1 MDGGTLTPFALF
13 IEAGGPACRVKVQL
27 RWGDGLYEGVAD
39 GPDGPGQRLR
49 LAAAAA
55 LKAVAE
61 FSGGA
66 VPLEL
71 EDVGHAAAGPHGV
84 VVATL
89 LVRGPHGDQRFVG
102 SAVVRRDPLEAA
114 VQAVL
119 DALGPW
125 PGRGP
130 PAATS

>member
-55 LKAVAE
+55 LQAVVE
-61 FSGGA
+61 FS
-66 VPLEL
+66 
-71 EDVGHAAAGPHGV
+71 
-84 VVATL
+84 
-89 LVRGPHGDQRFVG
+89 
-102 SAVVRRDPLEAA
+102 
-114 VQAVL
+114 
-119 DALGPW
+119 
-125 PGRGP
+125 
-130 PAATS
+130 